1 MNLII
6 NQATIDSWLRRNE
19 DFTNEFILD
28 WVKDHPE
35 LHLAL
40 FKSNPYFEIPGAL
53 SELVDTTYRKDSGV
67 DIVQGSSNI
76 QSQSS
81 LLEDRL
87 LSLKITASYKKP
99 EQNMKFHPE
108 ILRADRLEV
117 FFHFETAI

>member
-28 WVKDHPE
+28 WVKDHPG

-53 SELVDTTYRKDSGV
+53 SELVATTYRKDSGV

-87 LSLKITASYKKP
+87 LSLKITASHKKP